1 MKLKALFSCLVLC
14 LFLGKISGQNV
25 DSLSTL
31 TLPEVPQA
39 QALDTVP
46 LGNYELGLSEEG
58 LVFKSDLSLSGP
70 ATISINGENTTLW
83 FENGAAEL
91 PWELNRRGSL
101 VFLQGVDKHLAL
113 YHASSSGPGSLRLRH
128 IPLWL
133 SVIPPLLAIGL
144 ALIFKEVYV
153 SLFLGVWS
161 GAFIAGGL
169 QFGSLSFYFY
179 SLWEVVEKYVVAALN
194 DTGHISVIVFSLM
207 IGGMVAII
215 SRNGGMAGIVNRLS
229 RYARS
234 AKSSQFVTWLL
245 GIAIFFDDYANT
257 LIVGNTMRTVTDK
270 FRISREKLAYIVD
283 STAAPVSAI
292 AFITTWIGAEL
303 GYIGDAVSHLENFPG
318 GTPYVI
324 FIASLKYSFYPI
336 LTLLF
341 ILVVVYSGRDF
352 GPMLKAERRARSTGQ
367 VAPTSSNMHTED
379 MEDLSP
385 VEGAPEKSYNAFI
398 PVALVI
404 LVTLYGLLVTGFEGT
419 YYGLLDEGA
428 DLGAL
433 TWSGIWAELTAQG
446 QQGFFMKLGT
456 LIGNSDSYVALIW
469 ASLTG
474 VVSAILLTLGGRI
487 MNLANTMGT
496 MITGFKTMLPALIIL
511 TLAWSLALITDE
523 LYTSNYLSA
532 SLEDSLNPY
541 WMPVIIFIL
550 AALIAFSTGSSWS
563 TMAILYPLAIP
574 ITWTVCQSQGIE
586 AEISMEILLNVIAV
600 VLAAS
605 VLGDHCSPISDTTIL
620 SSLASDC
627 NHIDHV
633 RTQLPYALLVGVF
646 SLICGGV
653 STLLGGGGLISI
665 LLIAASV
672 TVMWLILRRIGK
684 PVEEPADVMP

>member
-1 MKLKALFSCLVLC
+1 MKLKALFTCLALC
-14 LFLGKISGQNV
+14 LLIGKMHGQET
-25 DSLSTL
+25 DSLTNQ
-31 TLPEVPQA
+31 LPDPAPQA
-39 QALDTVP
+39 VPADTVP
-46 LGNYELGLSEEG
+46 LSQYELSLSDEG
-58 LVFKSDLSLSGP
+58 LVFKGTSPNNGPVSLR
-70 ATISINGENTTLW
+70 INGEDTTLDVVDAVA
-83 FENGAAEL
+83 NL
-91 PWELNRRGSL
+91 PWDLDRKGTL
-101 VFLQGVDKHLAL
+101 VFLRSDGKNMAL
-113 YHASSSGPGSLRLRH
+113 YHASKSGPGQTRLRR

-133 SVIPPLLAIGL
+133 SVLPPLLAIGL

-153 SLFLGVWS
+153 SLFLGIWS

-169 QFGSLSFYFY
+169 RFDSFSFYFY

-229 RYARS
+229 RYAKS

-283 STAAPVSAI
+283 STAAPVSAV

-303 GYIGDAVSHLENFPG
+303 GYIGDAVQHLDNFPG
-318 GTPYVI
+318 GTPYSI

-341 ILVVVYSGRDF
+341 ILVVVYTGRDF

-367 VAPTSSNMHTED
+367 VAPPSSGGHTED

-404 LVTLYGLLVTGFEGT
+404 LVTMYGLLVTGFEGT
-419 YYGLLDEGA
+419 YGSLIDEGL

-433 TWSGIWAELTAQG
+433 SWSGVWQALTESG
-446 QQGFFMKLGT
+446 QEGFFMKLGT

-474 VVSAILLTLGGRI
+474 VVSAILLTLSGRI
-487 MNLANTMGT
+487 MNLADTMGT
-496 MITGFKTMLPALIIL
+496 MVTGFKTMLPALIIL

-523 LYTSNYLSA
+523 LYTSSYLSA
-532 SLEDSLNPY
+532 NLEDALNPY

-574 ITWTVCQSQGIE
+574 ITWTVCQSQGMDVDL
-586 AEISMEILLNVIAV
+586 SMEILLNVIAV

-633 RTQLPYALLVGVF
+633 RTQLPYALTVGTF
-646 SLICGGV
+646 SLLCGFL
-653 STLLGGGGLISI
+653 STLLGGGALISV
-665 LLIAASV
+665 LLIVVSIV
-672 TVMWLILRRIGK
+672 VLWFIMMRVGK
-684 PVEEPADVMP
+684 PIEE